1 MGWSGKGCIYKMKVA
16 RPNLQHRAS
25 KSGHSA
31 PAQLLPYDF
40 HGLTFPDTQFKNKT
54 PNHTYYMYT
63 NSLLRK
69 KNISYSKLY
78 LLFVWDRVSCSPG
91 WPQTHCETEDS
102 LDSSASQSAGLQ
114 AQVIVPG
121 LQVLYLTPAAHIGN
135 NDGSF
140 IVVIF

>member
-1 MGWSGKGCIYKMKVA
+1 MKVA

-69 KNISYSKLY
+69 KIFPIQNCIYC
-78 LLFVWDRVSCSPG
+78 LFETGSPVA
-91 WPQTHCETEDS
+91 QAS
-102 LDSSASQSAGLQ
+102 LQFTL
-114 AQVIVPG
+114 
-121 LQVLYLTPAAHIGN
+121 
-135 NDGSF
+135 
-140 IVVIF
+140 